1 MNVKNV
7 EKKENNT
14 ADLTVE
20 ITGAEFDGAIN
31 KVYSKVKNQIALPGF
46 RKGKAPRKLVE
57 KMYGEGIFWED
68 AANDLSCTPPLWKRS
83 PRTRAWR
90 SWAIPR
96 PT

>member
-20 ITGAEFDGAIN
+20 ITGAEFDSAIN

-57 KMYGEGIFWED
+57 KMYGEGVFYED
-68 AANDLSCTPPLWKRS
+68 ALEELYPSIWKRS